1 MEKVKYPPIRAL
13 MLITTER
20 LSERAI
26 ELFKESNVPLQY
38 TMNALGTASSEII
51 DMLGL
56 GDEEKRLII
65 SVLPKKKADLMLT
78 KLHNELSMNSVNTGI
93 AFTVGLT
100 GANSLLLKL
109 IASKAD
115 LTEATNE
122 NASKAQEG
130 EKASMNEN
138 KHSLIAAIINRG
150 FSSEVMVAAREV
162 GARGGTVVHSREL
175 IGEEAAGL
183 WGANMQ
189 EEKEVLLIL
198 SDNDTKLSI
207 MKAISEK
214 FGTHSKANGLVISL
228 PIDSVMG
235 V

>member
-1 MEKVKYPPIRAL
+1 MEKIKYPPIRAL
-13 MLITTER
+13 MLITTEK
-20 LSERAI
+20 LSERAF
-26 ELFKESNVPLQY
+26 ELFDESKLALQY
-38 TMNALGTASSEII
+38 SINALGTASSEII

-56 GDEEKRLII
+56 GNEEKRLLVSI
-65 SVLPKKKADLMLT
+65 LEKTKADEMLM

-109 IASKAD
+109 IAKDGLKDAS
-115 LTEATNE
+115 EE
-122 NASKAQEG
+122 NGLNAQEG
-130 EKASMNEN
+130 EKTTMNEN

-150 FSSEVMVAAREV
+150 FSGEVMVAARQA

-175 IGEEAAGL
+175 LGEEVVGL

-189 EEKEVLLIL
+189 EEKEILLIL
-198 SDNDTKLSI
+198 SDSETKLPI

-214 FGTHSKANGLVISL
+214 YGTHSEANGFVISL